1 MVQNYKWAFHWRNES
16 KFKVTNIQLKIDP
29 FLGIHSLRNQF
40 RQTILFWPV
49 ATTLSWFFLSIFKRI
64 EPQEWTPMWFDLPC
78 LHYKN
83 IIDMN
88 LLLKALT
95 VPFLHFLIFQRK
107 KRHLQNAVISK
118 LVMQWIYC
126 KWRFLPSW
134 FRNSHVFSCY
144 DNVK

>member
-1 MVQNYKWAFHWRNES
+1 MKKWEQ
-16 KFKVTNIQLKIDP
+16 IQSHKHPIKNRSFPWYP
-29 FLGIHSLRNQF
+29 FTAQLIQANHS
-40 RQTILFWPV
+40 
-49 ATTLSWFFLSIFKRI
+49 FLASCHNFVMIFPSIFKRI

-78 LHYKN
+78 LHYK
-83 IIDMN
+83 IIFDMN

-126 KWRFLPSW
+126 NEGSCQADFETHTFFLATTM
-134 FRNSHVFSCY
+134 
-144 DNVK
+144 